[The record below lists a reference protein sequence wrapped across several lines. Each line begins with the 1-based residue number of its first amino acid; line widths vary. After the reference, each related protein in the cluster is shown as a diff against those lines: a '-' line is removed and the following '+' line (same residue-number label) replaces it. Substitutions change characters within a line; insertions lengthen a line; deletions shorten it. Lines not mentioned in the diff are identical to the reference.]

1 MFIAGLTGNYGM
13 GKSFVLSVF
22 KELGAIV
29 LDSDDI
35 VNLLLHDKNVILNIK
50 KILGNMVEKEDGT
63 LDKNK
68 VAKKI
73 FNNREL
79 RSKVEVLL
87 HPMVFEKIAISLQKI
102 KGKRQLVIV
111 AVPLLFEGG
120 YQSRFN
126 RTITVFTTQK
136 LALERLM
143 KVGVSGRDAMKRLKA
158 QLPIQVKKKKAD
170 YLIDNTDTK
179 QKTRNQ
185 VKSLWK
191 QLLDEMG

>member
-1 MFIAGLTGNYGM
+1 M